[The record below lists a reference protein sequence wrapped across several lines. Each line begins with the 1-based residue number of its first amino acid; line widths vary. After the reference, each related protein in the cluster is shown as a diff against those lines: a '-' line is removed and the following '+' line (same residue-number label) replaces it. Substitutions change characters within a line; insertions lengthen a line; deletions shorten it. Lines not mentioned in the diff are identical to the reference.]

1 MKNFA
6 RGTVLLFLAAGAREL
21 PAQEELRIVATLPAY
36 GSIALEIAGDRA
48 KVTSI
53 ARGDEDAHFVSPRP
67 SFAAALARA
76 DLFIS
81 TGLDLEL
88 WVPALLDRA
97 NNGKVVAG
105 APGSVAAYAGVEL
118 LQVPASVSRSEGD
131 VHVFGNPH
139 IYTDPINAIF
149 IARNILAGLRRID
162 PANGELYAE
171 NTRRFEER
179 IIRSLFGEELTDML
193 GADALFELA
202 RKDEFWEF
210 AAGQTFRDK
219 PLTDYVGGWMAMAA
233 PFRNRRMACYHK
245 NWAYFANRFD
255 VRVRCL
261 RRTESGHSALAGA
274 RQRGDRA
281 DAARTDS
288 RPAGGQLLQPF
299 TGGAGRGP
307 HRCDGGHRAV
317 QRGRCRGR
325 GRLLR
330 AHRLLGEPPG
340 GSLRRSVAP
349 LMVDLMLPALVAA
362 LILVGLHAYLGI
374 HIIARGVIFV
384 DLALAQLAA
393 AGATVAVFFGLHADS
408 LGGYVFA
415 LAATTLGAAVF
426 SVSRIS
432 EPVHHAG
439 SDHRHRL
446 RRLPPRSP
454 SFSLP
459 KRPAAPSTCRS
470 F

>member
-6 RGTVLLFLAAGAREL
+6 RGTALLFLAVGAKEL

-36 GSIALEIAGDRA
+36 GSIASEIAGDGA
-48 KVTSI
+48 EVTSI

-105 APGSVAAYAGVEL
+105 APGSVAAYSGVDL

-162 PANGELYAE
+162 PANGEFYAE
-171 NTRRFEER
+171 NTSRFEER

-210 AAGQTFRDK
+210 ATGQTFRDK
-219 PLTDYVGGWMAMAA
+219 PLTDYVGGWMATAT

-245 NWAYFANRFD
+245 NWAYFTNRFD
-255 VRVRCL
+255 VECAVYVEPKVGIPPSPGHVNEVIELMRREQIPALLATNYFSRSQVERV
-261 RRTESGHSALAGA
+261 
-274 RQRGDRA
+274 A
-281 DAARTDS
+281 DRTDATAVIV
-288 RPAGGQLLQPF
+288 PFNVGGVE
-299 TGGAGRGP
+299 G
-307 HRCDGGHRAV
+307 
-317 QRGRCRGR
+317 
-325 GRLLR
+325 
-330 AHRLLGEPPG
+330 
-340 GSLRRSVAP
+340 
-349 LMVDLMLPALVAA
+349 VDDYFE
-362 LILVGLHAYLGI
+362 LIDYWVSH
-374 HIIARGVIFV
+374 
-384 DLALAQLAA
+384 LAA
-393 AGATVAVFFGLHADS
+393 AFD
-408 LGGYVFA
+408 
-415 LAATTLGAAVF
+415 
-426 SVSRIS
+426 
-432 EPVHHAG
+432 
-439 SDHRHRL
+439 D
-446 RRLPPRSP
+446 RSHP
-454 SFSLP
+454 
-459 KRPAAPSTCRS
+459 
-470 F
+470 